1 MPTAGIMSRFVI
13 EKAQKKTQDGET
25 GCHKFR
31 LLFIFLNTFM
41 IFFLDHFKCWYGQKG
56 ECGATF
62 NLSSSR
68 RSSFLSPQRICS
80 FAEWVLL
87 TGDVD
92 HPRSQFVALTSRT
105 EGCVCWLAYGAD
117 LTCRGAAG
125 IQRCLRWLARFLKA
139 AALLSLPPVVFYVS
153 AIIDVFGLVRGMD
166 GHICLVV

>member
-1 MPTAGIMSRFVI
+1 M
-13 EKAQKKTQDGET
+13 
-25 GCHKFR
+25 
-31 LLFIFLNTFM
+31 
-41 IFFLDHFKCWYGQKG
+41 
-56 ECGATF
+56 
-62 NLSSSR
+62 
-68 RSSFLSPQRICS
+68 
-80 FAEWVLL
+80 L

-153 AIIDVFGLVRGMD
+153 AIIDVFGLVRGNGWAHMF
-166 GHICLVV
+166 GCLKNVIGFAIWVVAV